1 MQDRKIT
8 IAGASKTTTDP
19 NTIQTNIQGFEHG
32 YRETRVLQAGDT
44 VLQNYMAHSHI
55 SHHNNKQYNY
65 ELNKPQQWKIS
76 ATP

>member
-1 MQDRKIT
+1 
-8 IAGASKTTTDP
+8 
-19 NTIQTNIQGFEHG
+19 
-32 YRETRVLQAGDT
+32 
-44 VLQNYMAHSHI
+44 LQNYMAHSHI